1 MSKIFIN
8 ACKRD
13 ELQPGQM
20 KRVMTP
26 QGAVLLANVDGD
38 YCAVD
43 DLCTHEEVSLYLGC
57 MRGDIIECSLHSG
70 SFNLRTG
77 EAVRAPAEKNL
88 RTFQTRLLGEEVQ
101 IAIDAD

>member
-13 ELQPGQM
+13 ELRPGQM
-20 KRVMTP
+20 RRVMTP

-43 DLCTHEEVSLYLGC
+43 DLCSHEEVSLYLGC
-57 MRGDIIECSLHSG
+57 MRGHTIECSLHSG
-70 SFNLRTG
+70 TFDLRTG
-77 EAVRAPAEKNL
+77 EALKEPAEKNL
-88 RTFQTRLLGEEVQ
+88 RTFKTRLVGDDIQIEVG
-101 IAIDAD
+101 